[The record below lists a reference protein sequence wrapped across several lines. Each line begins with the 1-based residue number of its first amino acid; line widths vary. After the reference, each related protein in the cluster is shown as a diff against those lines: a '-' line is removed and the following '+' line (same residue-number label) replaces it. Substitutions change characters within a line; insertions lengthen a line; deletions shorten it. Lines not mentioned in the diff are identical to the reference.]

1 MARARSL
8 SALAV
13 LAVASLTAA
22 VAHATV
28 VVPLTL
34 EDQVHQSDVVA
45 RATVGSSHA
54 EYVPARGAILTW
66 TELTV
71 TDVMKGQAPSTIVLR
86 QIGGTTDDGTTM
98 LVPGD
103 AHLHSGDDVVLF
115 LRNDPGGT
123 SDVILV
129 GMAQSVWF
137 VNGQQCARDL
147 SQLTFAVLGGASGT
161 QLSDPGHETSVRVDS
176 LVADIRRI
184 ASGGAR

>member
-13 LAVASLTAA
+13 LAIVVSTAA

-34 EDQVHQSDVVA
+34 EDQVHQSDVVV

-54 EYVPARGAILTW
+54 EYVAARGAILTW

-71 TDVMKGQAPSTIVLR
+71 TDVVKGQAPSTLVLR
-86 QIGGTTDDGTTM
+86 QMGGTTDDGTTM

-103 AHLHSGDDVVLF
+103 AHLHAGDDVVLC
-115 LRNDPGGT
+115 LRNDPNGS
-123 SDVILV
+123 SDVLLLA
-129 GMAQSVWF
+129 MAQSAWF
-137 VNGQQCARDL
+137 VNGQQAARDL
-147 SQLTFAVLGGASGT
+147 SQLTFAVLGGPSGT
-161 QLSDPGHETSVRVDS
+161 QLSEPGREASVRVDA
-176 LVADIRRI
+176 LVADMRRI